1 MAVIPAQAG
10 IQSLFSDLLP
20 FARTQGVRAAFARGP
35 RGRCIKLANVLENY
49 SELTPTAPEAGLM
62 FMTFRGGAP
71 DEPQVFWISYRRE
84 HDQPDL

>member
-10 IQSLFSDLLP
+10 IQPHFNDLLP
-20 FARTQGVRAAFARGP
+20 SPELRAFARGP

-62 FMTFRGGAP
+62 FLMFGV
-71 DEPQVFWISYRRE
+71 ERRTNR
-84 HDQPDL
+84 LF